1 MSRPQKSKTEGVRP
15 DLQSADLDVQPV
27 KVAEEVHGNVS
38 GPHAKTQAGAAKCC
52 CPTKI
57 SCLLDLW
64 EERTNPFPPEK
75 LYLYGYLTLR

>member
-1 MSRPQKSKTEGVRP
+1 MSRPQKLKTEGVRP

-38 GPHAKTQAGAAKCC
+38 GPHTKAQAGAAKCS

-57 SCLLDLW
+57 SCFLDL
-64 EERTNPFPPEK
+64 
-75 LYLYGYLTLR
+75 